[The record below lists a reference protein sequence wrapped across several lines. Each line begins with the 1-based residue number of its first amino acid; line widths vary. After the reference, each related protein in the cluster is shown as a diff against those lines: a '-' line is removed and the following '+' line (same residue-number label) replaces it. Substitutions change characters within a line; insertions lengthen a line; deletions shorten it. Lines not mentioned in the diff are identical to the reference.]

1 MSQDRAVSVTQRGCK
16 VSKGTTKV
24 KEDDDGEEARGSR
37 EKYVIG
43 DFSKGGLYFFC
54 KICTL

>member
-1 MSQDRAVSVTQRGCK
+1 M

-24 KEDDDGEEARGSR
+24 KEDDDGEEAKGSR

-43 DFSKGGLYFFC
+43 DLFGRFVF
-54 KICTL
+54 IWEVFI